1 MNGLY
6 RKTALFMLRQSNTIA
21 VIMMIIAIIVCF
33 STNTWLYLICLLTS
47 SIYLGVITAQ
57 YISAEDE
64 SAQSC
69 DLQSGCHTA
78 TFNSRLSI
86 LSNVT
91 IVFFGIAFSLLTAY
105 YLIKTPEYGS
115 DVKYFDISN
124 GAFII
129 GWFKLMFIYIISDKI
144 HSLQLILS
152 ILLRYSQTIKFLNI
166 TLPEYTDN
174 RFPLI
179 FIDDNQI
186 SINRYVVTV
195 SGKTVNIFF
204 DPPLSISDSSK
215 IEYTFIEEDDAH
227 VILKNVK
234 HDIYNQPN
242 CFFRCHVV
250 IRNTDNSEVKVG

>member
-1 MNGLY
+1 MMNGLY

-21 VIMMIIAIIVCF
+21 VIMMIIAIVVCF

-69 DLQSGCHTA
+69 DLQSGCHAA

-129 GWFKLMFIYIISDKI
+129 GWFKLMFIYIISITPPLCSSSFPKNPTYGVIVSLSNLTSNESINSNNSSTETVYSVLFFDI
-144 HSLQLILS
+144 HITPSYYKLIHT
-152 ILLRYSQTIKFLNI
+152 RYSG
-166 TLPEYTDN
+166 Y
-174 RFPLI
+174 R
-179 FIDDNQI
+179 
-186 SINRYVVTV
+186 R
-195 SGKTVNIFF
+195 
-204 DPPLSISDSSK
+204 
-215 IEYTFIEEDDAH
+215 
-227 VILKNVK
+227 
-234 HDIYNQPN
+234 
-242 CFFRCHVV
+242 R
-250 IRNTDNSEVKVG
+250 